1 MLQIRH
7 VTKSFPGVRAL
18 DDVSVEF
25 APGEVHAIVGEN
37 GAGKSTLIKIICGIY
52 TPDDGEVLLDGEAI
66 HLHAYKDA
74 LDRKINLVSQEIQVI
89 PKSTV
94 AENIMLDKLDRYLT
108 RGRIDWKRINQ
119 DAARYAELVDLP
131 LSLIHISEP
140 TRPY

>member
-7 VTKSFPGVRAL
+7 VSKSFPGVRAL
-18 DDVSVEF
+18 DDVSVDF

-52 TPDDGEVLLDGEAI
+52 TPDDGEVLLDGERI
-66 HLHAYKDA
+66 VLHAYKDA

-94 AENIMLDKLDRYLT
+94 AENIMLDKLDRYLA
-108 RGRIDWKRINQ
+108 RGRIDWKRINR
-119 DAARYAELVDLP
+119 DAAHYADMVDLAVP
-131 LSLIHISEP
+131 V
-140 TRPY
+140 TMTGGRV